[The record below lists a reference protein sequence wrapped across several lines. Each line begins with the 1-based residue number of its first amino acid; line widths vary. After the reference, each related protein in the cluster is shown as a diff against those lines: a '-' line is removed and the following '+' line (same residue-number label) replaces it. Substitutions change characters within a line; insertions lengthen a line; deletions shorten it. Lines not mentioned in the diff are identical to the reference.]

1 MTFDFSKYAD
11 SMQKHMGTLEEI
23 HQDTLDADK
32 KGARAG
38 SQSLGEGYHEDVE
51 IVDVVIG
58 DADKFSPGFYQFKI
72 EIEKE
77 GKTKKIFAKLPTIS
91 IYAHKKDGTPSAH
104 NVEVIMKLFRA
115 VLSPL
120 TTHSGC
126 LLISKMMVDSPE
138 LAKHLLVGRKLNVNI
153 GYGKFGSG
161 FHAAFMDDPAG
172 GDKRV
177 VGIGAKRWD
186 QKSKTE
192 YMDWLK
198 DDFGNPHVFLSF
210 EAAQAHGK
218 TMKYFEQYSNVF
230 RMAQSSANEIP
241 EGAIRLI
248 EGLKIPDKIVD
259 ENAPAE
265 ENDVPF
271 SQPVVEDPQPS
282 TGDLDADADE
292 VEVEVAVDSADDE
305 DTLDIFAEDF

>member
-1 MTFDFSKYAD
+1 MTFDFSKYAN
-11 SMQKHMGTLEEI
+11 SMQKHMDTLEEI

-38 SQSLGEGYHEDVE
+38 SQTLGEGYHEDVE
-51 IVDVVIG
+51 IVDVVVG
-58 DADKFSPGFYQFKI
+58 DPDKFSPGFFQFKI

-77 GKTKKIFAKLPTIS
+77 GKTKKIFAKLPTVS
-91 IYAHKKDGTPSAH
+91 IYAPKKDGTLSAH
-104 NVEVIMKLFRA
+104 NVEAIMKLFRA

-120 TTHSGC
+120 TTYSGC

-138 LAKHLLVGRKLNVNI
+138 LANHLLVGRKLNVNV

-161 FHAAFMDDPAG
+161 FHAALMDDPAG
-172 GDKRV
+172 SDKRV

-186 QKSKTE
+186 QQSKTE

-198 DDFGNPHVFLSF
+198 DDFGNPHVFASF

-218 TMKYFEQYSNVF
+218 SVKYFEQYSNVY
-230 RMAQSSANEIP
+230 RMSQSSANEIP
-241 EGAIRLI
+241 EGAMGLI
-248 EGLKIPDKIVD
+248 DGLKIPNKVVD
-259 ENAPAE
+259 VNAPVE

-271 SQPVVEDPQPS
+271 SQPVVEEPPTS
-282 TGDLDADADE
+282 AGVLE
-292 VEVEVAVDSADDE
+292 VEESGEVDSNDE